1 MILNSP
7 ARVGRKLGETELA
20 MLGMSSAS
28 YVHNHRRF
36 SDKLRRFADQR
47 LSAFSRSTCWSD
59 HTRRMRASA
68 SGPKLNRVALL
79 RVASMTNNVSILPSF
94 CSRRFRMA
102 FMLWSPAVAA

>member
-1 MILNSP
+1 
-7 ARVGRKLGETELA
+7 
-20 MLGMSSAS
+20 
-28 YVHNHRRF
+28 
-36 SDKLRRFADQR
+36 
-47 LSAFSRSTCWSD
+47 
-59 HTRRMRASA
+59 MRASA